1 MSNAVEPTRE
11 NNQPEGHDQ
20 FTVAD
25 MANQNARYFESRSDA
40 DDALDKAQGAPGVEP
55 KLFPPGDSP
64 EWLYHGDDGETLM
77 GVDGCVHCG
86 ADIDDGWCPECDGE
100 KGGNNWTPGDDGTPA
115 AQAADPTLENGS
127 VEQVPDAP
135 NLTDDPFAWMPGDF
149 VDTIDGTPT
158 INRRGYAALGR
169 KFGISAPDITV
180 HVGPEETDHAYC
192 RVQATVEDDD
202 GRTYQNHGSASV
214 ERGDDPTLLLE
225 LAVTRGRKRALAGAT
240 GVGLIAVEELKNEL

>member
-1 MSNAVEPTRE
+1 MSDRNRVDDWQVYDPGNDNVRAFDGRSRAEDAR
-11 NNQPEGHDQ
+11 D
-20 FTVAD
+20 D
-25 MANQNARYFESRSDA
+25 MADLGIDVEMYPPGESLT
-40 DDALDKAQGAPGVEP
+40 DDAEA
-55 KLFPPGDSP
+55 
-64 EWLYHGDDGETLM
+64 DGGTEY
-77 GVDGCVHCG
+77 V
-86 ADIDDGWCPECDGE
+86 
-100 KGGNNWTPGDDGTPA
+100 PGDDGTPA
-115 AQAADPTLENGS
+115 AKDADPTIKNDP
-127 VEQVPDAP
+127 VEQVPDDP

-180 HVGPEETDHAYC
+180 HVGPEETDHTYC
-192 RVQATVEDDD
+192 RVQATVEDDE

-214 ERGDDPTLLLE
+214 ERGDDATLLLE

>member
-1 MSNAVEPTRE
+1 MSDRNRVSDWQVYDPGNDNVRAFDGRSRAEDAR
-11 NNQPEGHDQ
+11 D
-20 FTVAD
+20 D
-25 MANQNARYFESRSDA
+25 MADLGIDVEVYPPGESLT
-40 DDALDKAQGAPGVEP
+40 DDAEA
-55 KLFPPGDSP
+55 
-64 EWLYHGDDGETLM
+64 DGGTEY
-77 GVDGCVHCG
+77 V
-86 ADIDDGWCPECDGE
+86 
-100 KGGNNWTPGDDGTPA
+100 PGDDGTPA
-115 AQAADPTLENGS
+115 AKDADPTIKNDP
-127 VEQVPDAP
+127 VEQVPDDP

-180 HVGPEETDHAYC
+180 HVGPEETDHTYC
-192 RVQATVEDDD
+192 RVQATVKDDE

-214 ERGDDPTLLLE
+214 ERGDDATLLLE

>member
-1 MSNAVEPTRE
+1 MSNAVEPGRE
-11 NNQPEGHDQ
+11 GNRPEGHDQ

-25 MANQNARYFESRSDA
+25 MANENARFYDARPDA
-40 DDALDKAQGAPGVEP
+40 DDALEKAKDAPNVEP
-55 KLFPPGDSP
+55 ELFPPGESP
-64 EWLYHGDDGETLM
+64 EWMYHKESPSDDATA
-77 GVDGCVHCG
+77 DGGTEYV
-86 ADIDDGWCPECDGE
+86 
-100 KGGNNWTPGDDGTPA
+100 PGDDGTPA
-115 AQAADPTLENGS
+115 AKAADPTIENDP
-127 VEQVPDAP
+127 VEQVPDDP

-180 HVGPEETDHAYC
+180 HVGPEETDHTYC
-192 RVQATVEDDD
+192 RVQATVEDDE

-214 ERGDDPTLLLE
+214 ERGDDATLLLE

>member
-1 MSNAVEPTRE
+1 MSDRNRVSDWQVYDPGNDNVRAFDGRSRAEDAR
-11 NNQPEGHDQ
+11 D
-20 FTVAD
+20 D
-25 MANQNARYFESRSDA
+25 MADLGIDVEVYPPGESLT
-40 DDALDKAQGAPGVEP
+40 DDAEA
-55 KLFPPGDSP
+55 
-64 EWLYHGDDGETLM
+64 DGGTEY
-77 GVDGCVHCG
+77 V
-86 ADIDDGWCPECDGE
+86 
-100 KGGNNWTPGDDGTPA
+100 PGDDGTPA
-115 AQAADPTLENGS
+115 AKDADPAIKNDP
-127 VEQVPDAP
+127 VEQVPDDP

-180 HVGPEETDHAYC
+180 HVGPEETDHTYC
-192 RVQATVEDDD
+192 RVQATVEDDE

-214 ERGDDPTLLLE
+214 KRGDDATLLLE

>member
-1 MSNAVEPTRE
+1 MSDRNRVDDWQVYDPE
-11 NNQPEGHDQ
+11 NDNVRAFD
-20 FTVAD
+20 A
-25 MANQNARYFESRSDA
+25 RSDA
-40 DDALDKAQGAPGVEP
+40 EDARDEMADLGIDVEMY
-55 KLFPPGDSP
+55 PPGETPAD
-64 EWLYHGDDGETLM
+64 GDAETDGGT
-77 GVDGCVHCG
+77 
-86 ADIDDGWCPECDGE
+86 A
-100 KGGNNWTPGDDGTPA
+100 GDPGTPA
-115 AQAADPTLENGS
+115 AEAADPTTPAEADP
-127 VEQVPDAP
+127 VEQVPDDP

-180 HVGPEETDHAYC
+180 HVGPEETDHSYC
-192 RVQATVEDDD
+192 RVQATVEDDE